1 MQFKRTVLFLNVAF
15 IAIGFAYFGRS
26 NNRLDEAGTALWLG
40 QIHTILSQSEI
51 GRSALAQAEQYE
63 VKIQFKAGQG
73 TVYHSINNTMTI
85 DAAHSPERAALSFVH
100 EMVHARYHHEGI
112 RPAMMAIGREAYVEA
127 RVLEEA
133 MAVALAIEA
142 KIALEAAG
150 VEFGEAHPPLEN
162 HYLGAHEA
170 AKKAAVA
177 RERDISQVELAVI
190 GQAAGR
196 ERAVQ
201 AFANGD
207 LLTSHT
213 METYPEYYGSCWD
226 RTDTLASLMTPI
238 REAVPGQGIDEL
250 ADWAINRGSESC

>member
-26 NNRLDEAGTALWLG
+26 NDQLDEAEGVLRLG
-40 QIHTILSQSEI
+40 QIQAILSQTEI
-51 GRSALAQAEQYE
+51 GRTALAQAEQYD
-63 VKIQFKAGQG
+63 VKIQFKSGQG
-73 TVYHSINNTMTI
+73 TVYRSYNNTMTI
-85 DAAHSPERAALSFVH
+85 DAAHSSERAALSFVH
-100 EMVHARYHHEGI
+100 EMVHAQHHHEGI
-112 RPAMMAIGREAYVEA
+112 RPEMMAVGRQAYVEA

-133 MAVALAIEA
+133 QAVALAVEA
-142 KIALEAAG
+142 KMALEAAG
-150 VEFGEAHPPLEN
+150 IDFGEIRYPLEN
-162 HYLGAHEA
+162 HYLGAHEG

-177 RERDISQVELAVI
+177 RERDISQAELAAI

-201 AFANGD
+201 AFENGE

-226 RTDTLASLMTPI
+226 RTDSLASLISPI
-238 REAVPGQGIDEL
+238 QEAVPGQGMDEL
-250 ADWAINRGSESC
+250 ADWALNRGSDSC

>member
-1 MQFKRTVLFLNVAF
+1 MQFKRTILFLNVAF
-15 IAIGFAYFGRS
+15 LAIGFAYFGRS
-26 NNRLDEAGTALWLG
+26 NSRLDEAETALRLG
-40 QIHTILSQSEI
+40 QIQAILSQSEI
-51 GRSALAQAEQYE
+51 GRSALVQAEQYE
-63 VKIQFKAGQG
+63 VKIQFEAGQG
-73 TVYHSINNTMTI
+73 TVYQSFNNTMTI

-100 EMVHARYHHEGI
+100 EMVHARYHHEAI
-112 RPAMMAIGREAYVEA
+112 RPVMVAVGRQAYVEA

-133 MAVALAIEA
+133 EAVALAIEA
-142 KIALEAAG
+142 KMALEAAG
-150 VEFGEAHPPLEN
+150 VEFGQAHPPLED

-201 AFANGD
+201 AFANGE

-213 METYPEYYGSCWD
+213 METYPDYYGSCWD
-226 RTDTLASLMTPI
+226 RTDTLASLITPL
-238 REAVPGQGIDEL
+238 REAVSSQAMDDL
-250 ADWAINRGSESC
+250 ADWVVERGSDSC